1 MPFCYAVNN
10 RIPIVCQQ
18 TLFFLGRV
26 NFYQNITCN
35 KTANLVE
42 IVLLYFYGV
51 YRMRSRLISVLQQ
64 SVQRS
69 QKFADYNFR
78 NYFVAKY
85 ATKLEQVETD
95 TFGPI
100 TEEILNKAE
109 ADLEM
114 LIRQTTIQEINHS
127 SLCTFGIYRVHFW
140 IAFPCR

>member
-1 MPFCYAVNN
+1 
-10 RIPIVCQQ
+10 
-18 TLFFLGRV
+18 
-26 NFYQNITCN
+26 
-35 KTANLVE
+35 
-42 IVLLYFYGV
+42 
-51 YRMRSRLISVLQQ
+51 MRSRLISVLQQ

-100 TEEILNKAE
+100 TDEILNKAE

-114 LIRQTTIQEINHS
+114 LIRQTTIQEID
-127 SLCTFGIYRVHFW
+127 HFILDSTVEFRSKPTARDILVSAVNDLVKSNCFKSNQLW
-140 IAFPCR
+140 WSTKHKINEFSHNYFLIMILIIMFS

>member
-1 MPFCYAVNN
+1 
-10 RIPIVCQQ
+10 
-18 TLFFLGRV
+18 
-26 NFYQNITCN
+26 
-35 KTANLVE
+35 
-42 IVLLYFYGV
+42 
-51 YRMRSRLISVLQQ
+51 MRSRLISVLQQ

-100 TEEILNKAE
+100 TDEILNKAE

-114 LIRQTTIQEINHS
+114 LIRQTTIQEIDHS
-127 SLCTFGIYRVHFW
+127 ILDSTVEFRSKPTARDILISAVNDLVKSNCFKSNQLWWSTKHKINEFSHNYFLIIMFS
-140 IAFPCR
+140 

>member
-1 MPFCYAVNN
+1 MEKTSFNAFLQC
-10 RIPIVCQQ
+10 CQQ
-18 TLFFLGRV
+18 SYSNSLPTNPFFLGRV

-42 IVLLYFYGV
+42 KFRNFYGV

-95 TFGPI
+95 KFGPI
-100 TEEILNKAE
+100 TEEVLNKAE

-114 LIRQTTIQEINHS
+114 LIRQTTIQEID
-127 SLCTFGIYRVHFW
+127 HFK
-140 IAFPCR
+140 F

>member
-1 MPFCYAVNN
+1 MKKKY
-10 RIPIVCQQ
+10 
-18 TLFFLGRV
+18 L
-26 NFYQNITCN
+26 
-35 KTANLVE
+35 
-42 IVLLYFYGV
+42 YGV

-95 TFGPI
+95 KFGPI

-114 LIRQTTIQEINHS
+114 LIRQTTIQELDHS
-127 SLCTFGIYRVHFW
+127 EFQLQELVIKF
-140 IAFPCR
+140 

>member
-1 MPFCYAVNN
+1 
-10 RIPIVCQQ
+10 
-18 TLFFLGRV
+18 
-26 NFYQNITCN
+26 
-35 KTANLVE
+35 
-42 IVLLYFYGV
+42 
-51 YRMRSRLISVLQQ
+51 MRSRLISVLQQ

-95 TFGPI
+95 NFGPI

-114 LIRQTTIQEINHS
+114 LIRQTTIQEIDHYMIKGS
-127 SLCTFGIYRVHFW
+127 QASEFCLKFSALDLWFLGITQIMNR
-140 IAFPCR
+140 

>member
-1 MPFCYAVNN
+1 
-10 RIPIVCQQ
+10 
-18 TLFFLGRV
+18 
-26 NFYQNITCN
+26 
-35 KTANLVE
+35 
-42 IVLLYFYGV
+42 
-51 YRMRSRLISVLQQ
+51 MRSRLISVLQQ

-114 LIRQTTIQEINHS
+114 LIRQTTIQEIDHS
-127 SLCTFGIYRVHFW
+127 ILDSTVEFRSKPTARDILVSVVNDLVKSNCFKSNQLWWSTKHKINEFSHNYFLIMILIIMFS
-140 IAFPCR
+140 

>member
-1 MPFCYAVNN
+1 
-10 RIPIVCQQ
+10 
-18 TLFFLGRV
+18 
-26 NFYQNITCN
+26 
-35 KTANLVE
+35 
-42 IVLLYFYGV
+42 
-51 YRMRSRLISVLQQ
+51 MRSRLISVLQQ

-95 TFGPI
+95 NFGPI

-114 LIRQTTIQEINHS
+114 LIRQTTIQEIDHYMIKGS
-127 SLCTFGIYRVHFW
+127 QASEFWLKFLALDLWFLGITQIMNRYKQLFQVEPTVVEHQKQNL
-140 IAFPCR
+140 